1 MTVRLLARS
10 VEAVAV
16 SGKTFR
22 YGLSLLTI
30 EADGVCVDCGDACDG
45 DTFLPGGIP
54 KLADSWVIEKFE
66 GETPS
71 TLYVDRPLRIMQ
83 LPAGRWRVSLL

>member
-10 VEAVAV
+10 VEAVTV
-16 SGKTFR
+16 SGKTYN

-30 EADGVCVDCGDACDG
+30 EAEGICVDCGDTCEERL
-45 DTFLPGGIP
+45 LPGGIP
-54 KLADSWVIEKFE
+54 SVADSWVIEKFE

-83 LPAGRWRVSLL
+83 LQTGRWRVSLL